1 MPVRESETKSFRLAR
16 AIGCHRWSSAFE
28 CTRRQGRRGVT
39 RRESNNRSSLGVVIM
54 AVDQDLLV
62 IGSCHILD
70 SYASHG
76 VMLYEQT
83 FAIVRKI
90 AQTW

>member
-1 MPVRESETKSFRLAR
+1 
-16 AIGCHRWSSAFE
+16 
-28 CTRRQGRRGVT
+28 
-39 RRESNNRSSLGVVIM
+39 M

-62 IGSCHILD
+62 IGTCHILG
-70 SYASHG
+70 SYVSHG